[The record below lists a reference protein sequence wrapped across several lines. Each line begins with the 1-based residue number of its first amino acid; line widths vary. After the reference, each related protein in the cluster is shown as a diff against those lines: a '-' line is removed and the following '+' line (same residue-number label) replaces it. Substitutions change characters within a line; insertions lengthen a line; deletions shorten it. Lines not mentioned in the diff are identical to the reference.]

1 MITHHSGLGPL
12 AQYLMDLTYIGSSSV
27 LLVMKSESVNL
38 PRIKV
43 HRSTIF
49 DLANES
55 SANEG
60 ISQGV

>member
-1 MITHHSGLGPL
+1 
-12 AQYLMDLTYIGSSSV
+12 
-27 LLVMKSESVNL
+27 MKSQPVDL

-43 HRSTIF
+43 RRSTIF

-60 ISQGV
+60 IPQRV